1 METLINNK
9 HRLILGDCVDI
20 LPTLNDEFFDLAII
34 DPPYWKVVG
43 EKWDYLWRTE
53 DDYIAWCRK
62 WLSEVYDKLRIGGS
76 CYLFGYFRILALL
89 IPTIQDLGFDVRQ
102 QIVINKGIKSVAGRA
117 TKNYKMLPTTTES
130 ILFLVK
136 DNKAFTKDFLLHH
149 QKRLKLK
156 SKEIND
162 FLGVKSN
169 GGGMWSIY
177 TGKNVCAQF
186 PTKELWDKLQNILQF
201 SLEYEKI
208 AQTFNPIMGLTDVWD
223 DIDFYKEKRFHPT
236 QKPLKLID
244 RLILLSSDEQDKVL
258 DLFSG
263 SGTTL
268 ISCEKNNRIATS
280 IEFNEDCFKKI
291 IVRAKS

>member
-102 QIVINKGIKSVAGRA
+102 QIVIDKGIKSVAGRA

-136 DNKAFTKDFLLHH
+136 ALLSFTKDFLLDH

-177 TGKNVCAQF
+177 TGK
-186 PTKELWDKLQNILQF
+186 
-201 SLEYEKI
+201 
-208 AQTFNPIMGLTDVWD
+208 TFAPNFRLKKFGKN
-223 DIDFYKEKRFHPT
+223 YKRF
-236 QKPLKLID
+236 
-244 RLILLSSDEQDKVL
+244 
-258 DLFSG
+258 
-263 SGTTL
+263 
-268 ISCEKNNRIATS
+268 
-280 IEFNEDCFKKI
+280 
-291 IVRAKS
+291 